1 VGFTGFTLVMPF
13 LPLYFGLLGVTDVG
27 EVALWSGLS
36 LGVTPALAAILS
48 PVWGRLADRFGLK
61 LMVERSL
68 LSFVIIMTATAFVT
82 RAWHVFALRAVQGLF
97 AGFGSL
103 TLTMAA
109 ESAPRDGLESSIG
122 SVQAAQRL
130 GPTLGPVIGGTIA
143 NFDVAV
149 YLDQSVGGTVKN
161 LTIMGEVAD
170 GDDTGVY
177 VYYGTTNTVNNVD
190 IMDAYYGFYLY
201 GSANNWITNNDIT
214 GSTYGLY
221 GEYEVGDHIVNNY
234 AEYDY
239 AGFEEYYNGHQWYEG
254 NIANGDVDGGSYG
267 FYMYCDE
274 YGLITMINNTATGN
288 GSYGFYTYNCYDYYN
303 SSPSNHSLFQGNVA
317 NDNDSI
323 GFYDYY
329 SINGVWMSNTAKRNG
344 DEGFYM
350 EYPGFVIFKWNIANR
365 NGSDGIY
372 AYNNYSSIYNFTTF
386 ANNKANYNDYYGIN
400 GDYGINGA
408 SGNIAR
414 HNGNAPDNCWNVDCN

>member
-1 VGFTGFTLVMPF
+1 MKRFQRISLSVA
-13 LPLYFGLLGVTDVG
+13 
-27 EVALWSGLS
+27 VALGM
-36 LGVTPALAAILS
+36 LA
-48 PVWGRLADRFGLK
+48 
-61 LMVERSL
+61 MVPG
-68 LSFVIIMTATAFVT
+68 A
-82 RAWHVFALRAVQGLF
+82 VFAAQPSCGDTLYVNTTLTGDLDCSAYGGTALYM
-97 AGFGSL
+97 GKKDL
-103 TLTMAA
+103 TLNLNGYT
-109 ESAPRDGLESSIG
+109 IW
-122 SVQAAQRL
+122 
-130 GPTLGPVIGGTIA
+130 GPVGDDGQTGVDTSDKKHTTIKNGTIA
-143 NFDVAV
+143 NFDTAV

-161 LTIMGEVAD
+161 LTLIGEYPTD
-170 GDDTGVY
+170 SNGYGVD
-177 VYYGTTNTVNNVD
+177 VQYGTTNTLNNLT
-190 IMDAYYGFYLY
+190 IMDFYEGVNLY
-201 GSANNWITNNDIT
+201 GSANNWITNNHIT
-214 GSTYGLY
+214 GTSYGLY
-221 GEYEVGDHIVNNY
+221 SEYEVGDHIVNNY

-239 AGFEEYYNGHQWYEG
+239 AGFYEDYNGHQWYED
-254 NIANGDVDGGSYG
+254 NVANGDPDGGSYG

-372 AYNNYSSIYNFTTF
+372 AYNNYSSIYNFTAF
-386 ANNKANYNDYYGIN
+386 ANNKANYND
-400 GDYGINGA
+400 DYGIDGEYGISGA

-414 HNGNAPDNCWNVDCN
+414 HNGNAPDNCYNVDCN

>member
-1 VGFTGFTLVMPF
+1 MKRFQRISLSVAVALGMLAMVPGAVFAAQPACGDTLMANTTLTADLDCSAYGGTALYMGKKGITLNLNGYTIWGFTGDDS
-13 LPLYFGLLGVTDVG
+13 YDGVDTSDKKH
-27 EVALWSGLS
+27 
-36 LGVTPALAAILS
+36 TTI
-48 PVWGRLADRFGLK
+48 K
-61 LMVERSL
+61 N
-68 LSFVIIMTATAFVT
+68 
-82 RAWHVFALRAVQGLF
+82 
-97 AGFGSL
+97 
-103 TLTMAA
+103 
-109 ESAPRDGLESSIG
+109 
-122 SVQAAQRL
+122 
-130 GPTLGPVIGGTIA
+130 GTIA

-149 YLDQSVGGTVKN
+149 YLNQSVGGTVKN
-161 LTIMGEVAD
+161 LDITGDD
-170 GDDTGVY
+170 GGSGDTGVY
-177 VYYGTTNTVNNVD
+177 VYYGTTNTINNLD
-190 IMDAYYGFYLY
+190 IDGAYYGFYLY

-214 GSTYGLY
+214 DSTYGLY

-239 AGFEEYYNGHQWYEG
+239 AGFYEDYNGHQWYED
-254 NIANGDVDGGSYG
+254 NTANGDVDGGSYG
-267 FYMYCDE
+267 FYMDCDE

-288 GSYGFYTYNCYDYYN
+288 SSYGFYVYYCYDYYN

-329 SINGVWMSNTAKRNG
+329 SINGVWQSNIAKRNG

-386 ANNKANYNDYYGIN
+386 ANNKANYND
-400 GDYGINGA
+400 DYGIDGEYGISGA

-414 HNGNAPDNCWNVDCN
+414 YNGNAPDNCYNVDCN